1 VSAFYIEW
9 FKCFLCDTHYANS
22 EEEKKHF
29 QYLLDSWLKKFTLH
43 LRAYVN
49 FIKSLDKL
57 IPMLEKN
64 ENTNTSP
71 SPRLVIF
78 LEKILSEYTAKEPDL
93 IKRVNE
99 IGTNV
104 TNEKFL
110 DAFKLHFK
118 KTIVPKELH
127 HMKTMDIYSPLYL
140 LLQNTKKGL
149 NIKLTVELMEICTEA
164 IQLGENYVY
173 VAAIIEPNEDSLL
186 SLVLFN
192 PYLQKFNIH
201 QAAVKE
207 LKKILE
213 KRQRDGFQ
221 LNDLNN
227 LRKFSRNQKIQF
239 DKIWQY
245 VQQFRGKEPSMEIL
259 LNTAHKEMEE
269 KSMIKEKV
277 QICLANYCKQA
288 DDIEQY
294 ESAIDQLTQH
304 LTNNTIKSIQIPKEI
319 LELVPFIDI
328 LNPYN
333 MSKTWLNFRQNK
345 QNRLNISK
353 LDPLFIRY
361 KSDS

>member
-1 VSAFYIEW
+1 
-9 FKCFLCDTHYANS
+9 
-22 EEEKKHF
+22 
-29 QYLLDSWLKKFTLH
+29 
-43 LRAYVN
+43 
-49 FIKSLDKL
+49 
-57 IPMLEKN
+57 
-64 ENTNTSP
+64 
-71 SPRLVIF
+71 
-78 LEKILSEYTAKEPDL
+78 
-93 IKRVNE
+93 
-99 IGTNV
+99 
-104 TNEKFL
+104 
-110 DAFKLHFK
+110 
-118 KTIVPKELH
+118 
-127 HMKTMDIYSPLYL
+127 
-140 LLQNTKKGL
+140 
-149 NIKLTVELMEICTEA
+149 
-164 IQLGENYVY
+164 
-173 VAAIIEPNEDSLL
+173 
-186 SLVLFN
+186 
-192 PYLQKFNIH
+192 
-201 QAAVKE
+201 
-207 LKKILE
+207 
-213 KRQRDGFQ
+213 
-221 LNDLNN
+221 